1 MSTSNPSIIGG
12 ACIISSICVGAG
24 MLALPTAGSG
34 IWTLGTIIILLVT
47 MIIMSLSGIML
58 LEAFKYYPYGS
69 SFNTVTKSLLG
80 NKINIINNISVYF
93 VGGILI
99 YAYISSAGL
108 ILSEL
113 LGVSTTFASLIFV
126 LVFSSIVW
134 HSTKAVDK
142 ISVLLITFMILSF
155 VISIISL
162 LVNIEPR
169 ILFNLTNQD
178 ELYMPYGLAL
188 IPIALTSFGY
198 HHSVSTMRDYY
209 KSEYKARKAIILGT
223 LIALALYSLWIV
235 SIFGN
240 IPRSSFSS
248 LINNDGN
255 IDDMLRLISNSI
267 NSASVSFTLEV
278 FSIAAILSSFI
289 GVGLGLFDYLAD
301 LFKFKNTIKGRSKT
315 WAVTF
320 LPPLICSLIFP
331 FGFIVAIGYAGAA
344 ATIWACIIPVLLVAK
359 VRAIYP
365 HKNGVSAP
373 KSKYYL
379 FCVLFFGIITSLLHF
394 SSMLNILP
402 IYGKI

>member
-1 MSTSNPSIIGG
+1 
-12 ACIISSICVGAG
+12 
-24 MLALPTAGSG
+24 
-34 IWTLGTIIILLVT
+34 
-47 MIIMSLSGIML
+47 
-58 LEAFKYYPYGS
+58 
-69 SFNTVTKSLLG
+69 
-80 NKINIINNISVYF
+80 
-93 VGGILI
+93 
-99 YAYISSAGL
+99 AYISSAGL

-320 LPPLICSLIFP
+320 LPPLICSL
-331 FGFIVAIGYAGAA
+331 
-344 ATIWACIIPVLLVAK
+344 
-359 VRAIYP
+359 
-365 HKNGVSAP
+365 
-373 KSKYYL
+373 
-379 FCVLFFGIITSLLHF
+379 
-394 SSMLNILP
+394 
-402 IYGKI
+402 